1 MKIRFY
7 ASTLETKANPY
18 FTSEIIRDKFEVI
31 NQLNEFLMLNRNSD
45 DPYTLIVLENVNTN
59 ERLEFIPINIY
70 DEDILA
76 MLHELDPSADIY
88 YSVECTRKYY
98 NVLIDGI
105 YDMMKERILSFSKF
119 EHVDFLELYNLKNT
133 DLESEIIEKVAYVF
147 CNHIMNM
154 ITDFKNSDLHNMY
167 NGYKILYNK
176 IIISDNGLSFLKE
189 NGNIP
194 TYTEYNQACKIF
206 IDFLN
211 DIPKLKE
218 YAKFVLK

>member
-45 DPYTLIVLENVNTN
+45 DPYTLIVLENVKTD
-59 ERLEFIPINIY
+59 ERLVFTPINIY

-76 MLHELDPSADIY
+76 MLHELDPSADIH

-119 EHVDFLELYNLKNT
+119 EHVDFLELYNIKNT

-147 CNHIMNM
+147 CTHIMNM

>member
-7 ASTLETKANPY
+7 ASTLETKADPY

-45 DPYTLIVLENVNTN
+45 DPYTLIVLENVKTD
-59 ERLEFIPINIY
+59 ERLEFTPINIH

>member
-45 DPYTLIVLENVNTN
+45 DPYTLIVLENVKTD
-59 ERLEFIPINIY
+59 ERLEFTPINIY

-76 MLHELDPSADIY
+76 MLHELDPSADIH

>member
-31 NQLNEFLMLNRNSD
+31 NQLNEFLMLNCNSD
-45 DPYTLIVLENVNTN
+45 DPYTLIVLENVKTD
-59 ERLEFIPINIY
+59 ERLEFTPINIY

>member
-7 ASTLETKANPY
+7 ASTIETKADPY
-18 FTSEIIRDKFEVI
+18 FTSDIIRDKFEVI

-147 CNHIMNM
+147 YTHIMNM

>member
-1 MKIRFY
+1 MKIRYY
-7 ASTLETKANPY
+7 ASTLETKADPY

-45 DPYTLIVLENVNTN
+45 DPYTLIVLENVKTD
-59 ERLEFIPINIY
+59 ERLEFTPINIH

-76 MLHELDPSADIY
+76 MLHELDPSADIH

-211 DIPKLKE
+211 DIPKIRD
-218 YAKFVLK
+218 YANFVLK

>member
-7 ASTLETKANPY
+7 ASTLETKADPY

-45 DPYTLIVLENVNTN
+45 DPYTLIVLENVKTD
-59 ERLEFIPINIY
+59 ERLEFTPINIY

-76 MLHELDPSADIY
+76 MLHELDPSADIH

-133 DLESEIIEKVAYVF
+133 DLESEVIEK
-147 CNHIMNM
+147 
-154 ITDFKNSDLHNMY
+154 
-167 NGYKILYNK
+167 
-176 IIISDNGLSFLKE
+176 
-189 NGNIP
+189 
-194 TYTEYNQACKIF
+194 EYSSSI
-206 IDFLN
+206 
-211 DIPKLKE
+211 
-218 YAKFVLK
+218 

>member
-7 ASTLETKANPY
+7 ASTIETKADPY
-18 FTSEIIRDKFEVI
+18 FTSDIIRDKFEVI

-147 CNHIMNM
+147 YTHIMNM

-194 TYTEYNQACKIF
+194 TYTEYNQAYKIF

>member
-31 NQLNEFLMLNRNSD
+31 NQLNEFLMLNHNSD
-45 DPYTLIVLENVNTN
+45 DPYTLIVLENVKTD
-59 ERLEFIPINIY
+59 ERLEFTPINIY

-76 MLHELDPSADIY
+76 MLHELDPSADIH

-119 EHVDFLELYNLKNT
+119 EHVDFLELYNIKNT

-147 CNHIMNM
+147 CTHIMNM

>member
-1 MKIRFY
+1 MKIRYY

-45 DPYTLIVLENVNTN
+45 DPYTLIVLENVKTD
-59 ERLEFIPINIY
+59 ERLEFTPINIY

>member
-7 ASTLETKANPY
+7 ASTLETKADPY

-45 DPYTLIVLENVNTN
+45 DPYTLIVLENVKTD
-59 ERLEFIPINIY
+59 ERLEFTPINIY

-76 MLHELDPSADIY
+76 MLHELDPSADIH

-119 EHVDFLELYNLKNT
+119 EHVDFLELYNIKNT

-147 CNHIMNM
+147 CTHIMNM

>member
-31 NQLNEFLMLNRNSD
+31 NQLNEFLMLNCNSD
-45 DPYTLIVLENVNTN
+45 DPYTLIVLENVKTD
-59 ERLEFIPINIY
+59 ERLEFTPINIY

-119 EHVDFLELYNLKNT
+119 EHVDFLELYNIKNT

-147 CNHIMNM
+147 CTHIMNM

>member
-1 MKIRFY
+1 M
-7 ASTLETKANPY
+7 
-18 FTSEIIRDKFEVI
+18 
-31 NQLNEFLMLNRNSD
+31 
-45 DPYTLIVLENVNTN
+45 
-59 ERLEFIPINIY
+59 
-70 DEDILA
+70 
-76 MLHELDPSADIY
+76 
-88 YSVECTRKYY
+88 
-98 NVLIDGI
+98 LIDGI

-133 DLESEIIEKVAYVF
+133 DLESEVIEKVAYAF
-147 CNHIMNM
+147 CTHIMNI

>member
-45 DPYTLIVLENVNTN
+45 DPYTLIVLENVKTD
-59 ERLEFIPINIY
+59 ERLEFTPINIY

-76 MLHELDPSADIY
+76 MLHELDPSADIH

-119 EHVDFLELYNLKNT
+119 EHVDFLELYNIKNT

-147 CNHIMNM
+147 CTHIMNM

>member
-1 MKIRFY
+1 MKIRYY

-31 NQLNEFLMLNRNSD
+31 NQLNEFLMLNCNSD

>member
-7 ASTLETKANPY
+7 ASTLETKADPY

-45 DPYTLIVLENVNTN
+45 DPYTLIVLENVKTD
-59 ERLEFIPINIY
+59 ERLEFTPINIH

-76 MLHELDPSADIY
+76 ILHELDPSADIY

-105 YDMMKERILSFSKF
+105 YGMMKERILSFSKF
-119 EHVDFLELYNLKNT
+119 EHVDFLELYNIKNT

-147 CNHIMNM
+147 CTHIMNM

>member
-45 DPYTLIVLENVNTN
+45 DPYTLIVLENVKTD
-59 ERLEFIPINIY
+59 ERLEFTPINIH

-119 EHVDFLELYNLKNT
+119 EHVDFLELYNIKNT

-147 CNHIMNM
+147 CTHIMNM

>member
-1 MKIRFY
+1 MKIRYY
-7 ASTLETKANPY
+7 ASTLETKADPY

-45 DPYTLIVLENVNTN
+45 DPYTLIVLENVKTD
-59 ERLEFIPINIY
+59 ERLEFTPINIH

-211 DIPKLKE
+211 DIPKIRD
-218 YAKFVLK
+218 YANFVLK

>member
-7 ASTLETKANPY
+7 ASTLETKADPY

-45 DPYTLIVLENVNTN
+45 DPYTLIVLENVKTD
-59 ERLEFIPINIY
+59 ERLEFTPINIH

-119 EHVDFLELYNLKNT
+119 EHVNFLELYNLKNT
-133 DLESEIIEKVAYVF
+133 DLESEVIEKVAYAF
-147 CNHIMNM
+147 CTHIMNI

-194 TYTEYNQACKIF
+194 TYTEYKQAYKIF

>member
-1 MKIRFY
+1 MKIRYY

-45 DPYTLIVLENVNTN
+45 DPYTLIVLENVKTD
-59 ERLEFIPINIY
+59 ERLEFTPINIY

-76 MLHELDPSADIY
+76 MLHELDPSADIH

-119 EHVDFLELYNLKNT
+119 EHVDFLELYNIKNT

-147 CNHIMNM
+147 CTHIMNM

>member
-7 ASTLETKANPY
+7 ASTLETKADPY

-45 DPYTLIVLENVNTN
+45 DPYTLIVLENVKTD
-59 ERLEFIPINIY
+59 ERLEFTPINIH

-119 EHVDFLELYNLKNT
+119 EHVNFLELYNLKNT
-133 DLESEIIEKVAYVF
+133 DLESEVIEKVAYAF
-147 CNHIMNM
+147 CTHIMNI

>member
-7 ASTLETKANPY
+7 ASTLETKADPY

-45 DPYTLIVLENVNTN
+45 DPYTLIVLENVKTD
-59 ERLEFIPINIY
+59 ERLEFTPINIH

-105 YDMMKERILSFSKF
+105 YGMMKERILSFSKF
-119 EHVDFLELYNLKNT
+119 EHVDFLELYNIKNT

>member
-7 ASTLETKANPY
+7 ASTLETKADPY

-45 DPYTLIVLENVNTN
+45 DPYTLIVLENVKTD
-59 ERLEFIPINIY
+59 ERLEFTPINIH

-119 EHVDFLELYNLKNT
+119 EHVNFLELYNLKNT
-133 DLESEIIEKVAYVF
+133 DLESEVIEKVAYAF
-147 CNHIMNM
+147 CTHIMNI

-194 TYTEYNQACKIF
+194 TYTEYNQAYKIF

>member
-7 ASTLETKANPY
+7 ASTLETKADPY

-45 DPYTLIVLENVNTN
+45 DPYTLIVLENVKTD
-59 ERLEFIPINIY
+59 ERLEFTPINIH

-105 YDMMKERILSFSKF
+105 YGMMKERILSFSKF
-119 EHVDFLELYNLKNT
+119 EHVDFLELYNIKNT

-147 CNHIMNM
+147 CTHIMNM

>member
-1 MKIRFY
+1 MKIRYY

-45 DPYTLIVLENVNTN
+45 DPYTLIVLENVKTD
-59 ERLEFIPINIY
+59 ERLEFTPINIY

-76 MLHELDPSADIY
+76 MLHELDPSADIH

-98 NVLIDGI
+98 NALIDGI

-147 CNHIMNM
+147 CTHIMNM

>member
-1 MKIRFY
+1 MKIRYY
-7 ASTLETKANPY
+7 ASTLETKADPY

-45 DPYTLIVLENVNTN
+45 DPYTLIVLENVKTD
-59 ERLEFIPINIY
+59 ERLEFTPINIY

-76 MLHELDPSADIY
+76 MLHELDPSADIH

-119 EHVDFLELYNLKNT
+119 EHVDFLELYNIKNT

>member
-7 ASTLETKANPY
+7 ASTLETKADPY

-45 DPYTLIVLENVNTN
+45 DPYTLIVLENVKTD
-59 ERLEFIPINIY
+59 ERLEFTPINIY

-76 MLHELDPSADIY
+76 MLHELDPSADIH

>member
-1 MKIRFY
+1 MKIRYY

-45 DPYTLIVLENVNTN
+45 DPYTLIVLENVKTD
-59 ERLEFIPINIY
+59 ERLEFTPINIY

-76 MLHELDPSADIY
+76 MLHELDPSADIH

-119 EHVDFLELYNLKNT
+119 EHVDFLELYNIKNT

-147 CNHIMNM
+147 CTHIMNM

-176 IIISDNGLSFLKE
+176 IIIRDNGLSFLKE

-206 IDFLN
+206 IDFIN

>member
-7 ASTLETKANPY
+7 ASTIETKADPY
-18 FTSEIIRDKFEVI
+18 FTSDIIRDKFEVI

-59 ERLEFIPINIY
+59 ERLEFTPINIY

-76 MLHELDPSADIY
+76 MLHELDPSADIH

-119 EHVDFLELYNLKNT
+119 EHVDFLELYNIKNT

-147 CNHIMNM
+147 CTHIMNM

-194 TYTEYNQACKIF
+194 TYTEYMQAYKIF

-211 DIPKLKE
+211 DMPKLKE

>member
-7 ASTLETKANPY
+7 ASTIETKADPY
-18 FTSEIIRDKFEVI
+18 FISDIIRDKFEVI
-31 NQLNEFLMLNRNSD
+31 YQLNEFLMLNRNSD

-133 DLESEIIEKVAYVF
+133 DLESEIIEKVAYAF
-147 CNHIMNM
+147 CTHIMNI

>member
-1 MKIRFY
+1 MKIRYY

-45 DPYTLIVLENVNTN
+45 DPYTLIVLENVKTD
-59 ERLEFIPINIY
+59 ERLEFTPINIY

-218 YAKFVLK
+218 YAEFVLK

>member
-7 ASTLETKANPY
+7 ASTLETKADPY

-45 DPYTLIVLENVNTN
+45 DPYTLIVLENVKTD
-59 ERLEFIPINIY
+59 ERLEFTPINIH

-76 MLHELDPSADIY
+76 MLHELDPSTDIY

-119 EHVDFLELYNLKNT
+119 EHVNFLELYNLKNT
-133 DLESEIIEKVAYVF
+133 DLESEVIEKVAYAF
-147 CNHIMNM
+147 CTHIMNI

-194 TYTEYNQACKIF
+194 TYTEYNQAYKIF

>member
-7 ASTLETKANPY
+7 ASTIETKADPY
-18 FTSEIIRDKFEVI
+18 FTSDIIRDKFEVI

-45 DPYTLIVLENVNTN
+45 DPYTLIVLENVKTD
-59 ERLEFIPINIY
+59 ERLEFTPINIH

-76 MLHELDPSADIY
+76 MLHELDPSADIC

>member
-7 ASTLETKANPY
+7 ASTLETKADPY

-45 DPYTLIVLENVNTN
+45 DPYTLIVLENVKTD
-59 ERLEFIPINIY
+59 ERLEFTPINIY

-76 MLHELDPSADIY
+76 MLHELDPSADIH

-119 EHVDFLELYNLKNT
+119 EHVDFLELYNIKNT

-147 CNHIMNM
+147 CTHIMNM

-176 IIISDNGLSFLKE
+176 IIISNALDFLKE

-194 TYTEYNQACKIF
+194 TFTEYNQAYKIF
-206 IDFLN
+206 LN
-211 DIPKLKE
+211 YLDDVSKIRD
-218 YAKFVLK
+218 YANFVLK